1 MKTEL
6 CERLNDYISFC
17 TSFRTQSALSQQS
30 VGIYGVMAFGVAQR
44 TQEFGVRMALGAQR
58 LVVVGGMAGLSGSR
72 VKGESS

>member
-1 MKTEL
+1 MTTL
-6 CERLNDYISFC
+6 LFVRLF
-17 TSFRTQSALSQQS
+17 ALNLRCLKQS